1 MHAGY
6 GAIQPRKT
14 PHKAASCP
22 PPDITDCTWETAY
35 YTTDPNYHTLRGGL
49 VGGPDDNDNWV
60 DDRDMNNPANTVSL
74 LNSAGFSSAV
84 AGLVADDINMAKC
97 QQGNGFIQTVLLK
110 AKGLPDA
117 AGQRWWEGV

>member
-1 MHAGY
+1 
-6 GAIQPRKT
+6 
-14 PHKAASCP
+14 
-22 PPDITDCTWETAY
+22 
-35 YTTDPNYHTLRGGL
+35 

-74 LNSAGFSSAV
+74 LNSVGFSAAV
-84 AGLVADDINMAKC
+84 AGLVANDINMAKC

-110 AKGLPDA
+110 SKGLPDA